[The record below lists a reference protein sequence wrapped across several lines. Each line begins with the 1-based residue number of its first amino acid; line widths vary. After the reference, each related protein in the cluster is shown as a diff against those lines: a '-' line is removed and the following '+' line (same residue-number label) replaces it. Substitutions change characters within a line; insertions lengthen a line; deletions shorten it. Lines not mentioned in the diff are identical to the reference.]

1 MAMQSSGWYKT
12 IFLAVALMIGGCAG
26 YGPSKEFIGLTR
38 SETITRL
45 GAPNPMPA
53 DLDSAPRLDFPRGP
67 AGKHTYAVYF
77 DSQGIVTGYRQ
88 LLTTENFAKIVPDL
102 DESEVVDLIGVAKN
116 TFGLGRGRGYVWNYR
131 YVTPL
136 CHWFQVE
143 FTAEKKVRSAGY
155 SLPPECRAA
164 RRGSGG

>member
-1 MAMQSSGWYKT
+1 MAMHSSGWYKAILLT
-12 IFLAVALMIGGCAG
+12 AALTIGGCAG

-38 SETITRL
+38 SETIARL

-53 DLDSAPRLDFPRGP
+53 DLDRAARLDFPRGP
-67 AGKHTYAVYF
+67 SGKHTYAVYF
-77 DSQGIVTGYRQ
+77 DAQGSVTGYRQ
-88 LLTTENFAKIVPDL
+88 LLTDENFAKIVPGL
-102 DESEVVDLIGVAKN
+102 DESEVVDLIGVSKN
-116 TFGLGRGRGYVWNYR
+116 TFGLGRGRGYVWSYR

-155 SLPPECRAA
+155 SLPPECRAGK
-164 RRGSGG
+164 RGSGG